1 MRYLLAVMLLAA
13 TFAAQAQ
20 SQPRAVPPGSRPLD
34 EPPPMP
40 AATTPRDLAIAPAT
54 TTRIDGEVEIT
65 EYRVKGRLYMM
76 KVKPKNGPGYTLMDN
91 KGDGTFSRQDH
102 TLTPN
107 NSVPQWVLLEF

>member
-1 MRYLLAVMLLAA
+1 MRLPLAVMLLAA
-13 TFAAQAQ
+13 TVAAQAQ
-20 SQPRAVPPGSRPLD
+20 SQPRPVPPGSRPLD

-40 AATTPRDLAIAPAT
+40 AATTAQDLITPAT
-54 TTRIDGEVEIT
+54 TTRMEGEDEIT
-65 EYRVKGRLYMM
+65 EYRVKGKLYMM

-107 NSVPQWVLLEF
+107 TAVPQWVLLEF